1 MSTPLN
7 ETQIRK
13 SLEELKGW
21 SVEDDKLKKEF
32 KFKNFRQTIAFIV
45 RVAFE
50 AEERDHHPEL
60 FNVYNKVTL
69 SLATHDAGGRITAKD
84 VELARAID
92 TL

>member
-7 ETQIRK
+7 ETQIRE

-32 KFKNFRQTIAFIV
+32 KFKNFRQAIAFIV
-45 RVAFE
+45 GVAFE